1 MFSYEPGK
9 SYNDYQKLSFRPTFG
24 LPSNPFPEVEE
35 LCGTDQECAFDYIVT
50 ASSNFAA
57 ETLYIAEIF
66 NNYVEASNESE
77 SNEYVLFY
85 VFECPSFKKLIY
97 LAQIIC

>member
-24 LPSNPFPEVEE
+24 LPSNPSPEVEE

-66 NNYVEASNESE
+66 NNSVEATNESE
-77 SNEYVLFY
+77 SNEYVLFLC
-85 VFECPSFKKLIY
+85 V
-97 LAQIIC
+97 